1 MDCRKARYFLVA
13 SFDAPLDE
21 ESRTSLSYHLKD
33 CRACRHEA
41 FYYRELFS
49 AKEQLKDV
57 NPREDFNERLL
68 AEIRMREA
76 KAAWP
81 QPRSIVER
89 PRRRWG
95 LVLAPAVFATAA
107 AIGFVLSR
115 PTTEDP
121 ARVQANQ
128 RAQAEATGL
137 TRVEDNAG
145 PAVQAVT
152 PVMVRPRYANRAL
165 QSGRGMRATL
175 WFRFPAPSASAQ
187 QVSDPFGAMVTSTR
201 SPAWIMQ
208 PREQTRYVLPVVD
221 QAGTR
226 ERIY

>member
-33 CRACRHEA
+33 CRVCRHEA

-49 AKEQLKDV
+49 AKEQLKDL
-57 NPREDFNERLL
+57 NPREDFNERLF
-68 AEIRMREA
+68 AEIRVREA

-81 QPRSIVER
+81 QPVVER

-95 LVLAPAVFATAA
+95 LVLAPAVFAAAA

-115 PTTEDP
+115 PTTEEP
-121 ARVQANQ
+121 AGLQAYQ
-128 RAQAEATGL
+128 RTQVEATRL
-137 TRVEDNAG
+137 TRVEDHTG

-152 PVMVRPRYANRAL
+152 PVSLRPRYANRAL
-165 QSGRGMRATL
+165 QSGHGTRPTL
-175 WFRFPAPSASAQ
+175 LFRFPAPSTSLQ
-187 QVSDPFGAMVTSTR
+187 HVTDPFGAMVTSSR
-201 SPAWIMQ
+201 PPAWIMQ